1 MASPKPLPCASD
13 PGIRKNRS
21 NTASYSSDGPVPL
34 LYAYSAWRL
43 SDEWRVDADLDGFPA
58 PGGGGL
64 VDVSARVVW
73 LASHHASVFLG
84 VRYEAG
90 GATGDTFYN
99 CLHQRSALAGVRLT
113 F

>member
-1 MASPKPLPCASD
+1 
-13 PGIRKNRS
+13 
-21 NTASYSSDGPVPL
+21 

-43 SDEWRVDADLDGFPA
+43 NDEWRVDADLDGFPA